1 MPTNLSTA
9 PPPAPNAV
17 YVENLYEVLLNRF
30 ADPAG
35 LANFT
40 TQLNGGTPPSSVILE
55 IEGSSE
61 FLADQARLQYL
72 RYLNRAPSPT
82 ELNGFVD
89 LLVNSGHT
97 LEQAAAFITSS
108 PEYLGDY
115 GNYNPAYVQSLYVNV
130 LNRIPAPA
138 EQANWVQML
147 NSGALSPNAATTVF
161 FSSSEYDSNLV
172 QSDFQAFL
180 GRPAEAS
187 SVATFVNLLQTG
199 TTSLQVA
206 ADILGS
212 TEAYN
217 NRS

>member
-1 MPTNLSTA
+1 MT
-9 PPPAPNAV
+9 
-17 YVENLYEVLLNRF
+17 Y
-30 ADPAG
+30 
-35 LANFT
+35 
-40 TQLNGGTPPSSVILE
+40 I
-55 IEGSSE
+55 
-61 FLADQARLQYL
+61 
-72 RYLNRAPSPT
+72 
-82 ELNGFVD
+82 
-89 LLVNSGHT
+89 NSGHT

-108 PEYLGDY
+108 PEYLGDF

-130 LNRIPAPA
+130 LTRTPSPT
-138 EQANWVQML
+138 EEANWVQLL

-161 FSSSEYDSNLV
+161 FSSAEYDSNLV
-172 QSDFQAFL
+172 QSDFLAFL